1 MVYHDRDTLGLIP
14 FQYLTISEKNIP
26 KLLIDNIIKGQG
38 TIENPYEILDME
50 RIPDVLFFQGIN
62 SHFQLANGNFKRVR
76 ITKCR
81 NIFINR
87 CKLIYVEL
95 IFSSSLNFTHNTIQ
109 FLSIKKSKGNRFQ
122 FNKLSH
128 RAEKNLQK
136 RQLFF
141 PVESFVYFLMV
152 SIAGGYGNFILFF
165 IIISIWYYLEFMI
178 MFLSIF
184 ILLIC
189 IWIIFARRFLK
200 EFCFYLKGFR
210 TSNIISENE
219 ILA

>member
-1 MVYHDRDTLGLIP
+1 MVYHDRDISGLIP

-38 TIENPYEILDME
+38 TKENPYEILDME
-50 RIPDVLFFQGIN
+50 RIPDVLFFQGIS
-62 SHFQLANGNFKRVR
+62 SHFQLTNGNFKRVR

-81 NIFINR
+81 NISVSH

-95 IFSSSLNFTHNTIQ
+95 IFTSSLNFTHNTIQ

-122 FNKLSH
+122 YNKLSH
-128 RAEKNLQK
+128 KAEKELQK

-141 PVESFVYFLMV
+141 PVENFIYFLIV
-152 SIAGGYGNFILFF
+152 SIGGGYTNYTLFF
-165 IIISIWYYLEFMI
+165 IIMSIWYHFEFMI
-178 MFLSIF
+178 IFLLIF

-200 EFCFYLKGFR
+200 EFWFYLKGSR